1 VSPNWLGT
9 SEAFAQIVGLAL
21 LGLLLTA
28 TIIAVAVRQQRRL
41 LQVRQSFTARL
52 IATQDEERAAI
63 ARELHDDIVQRVTTM
78 GSDLRS
84 GKADAPM
91 AVANRLDRL
100 ATDLRGLA
108 RGMHP
113 SVIDH
118 TTLYE
123 ALEILA
129 RQTEE
134 AEGIR
139 VTFEGT
145 PGDDL
150 LREPARLSFYRVAQ
164 EALGNAARHSGSA
177 EIRMSLDRGTR
188 STVLDVIDRG
198 SGFDTSA
205 AIGSRGIGLT
215 SMRERI
221 EMLGGTVRIKSV
233 PGQGTH
239 IHATLPHPPE
249 ATP

>member
-1 VSPNWLGT
+1 MTPNWLGT

-41 LQVRQSFTARL
+41 LHVRQTFTARL
-52 IATQDEERAAI
+52 IAAQDEERAAI
-63 ARELHDDIVQRVTTM
+63 ARELHDDVVQRIIAMET
-78 GSDLRS
+78 DLRS
-84 GKADAPM
+84 QSPEAQLQ
-91 AVANRLDRL
+91 VATRLDRL
-100 ATDLRGLA
+100 ADDVRGLA

-118 TTLYE
+118 MTLYE

-134 AEGIR
+134 AEGLR
-139 VTFEGT
+139 VMFDGT
-145 PGDDL
+145 PGADL
-150 LREPARLSFYRVAQ
+150 LPETARLSLYRVAQ
-164 EALGNAARHSGSA
+164 EALGNAARHSGSTQ
-177 EIRMSLDRGTR
+177 IRMSLDRGTR
-188 STVLDVIDRG
+188 STVLDVVDCG
-198 SGFDTSA
+198 TGFDTTA
-205 AIGSRGIGLT
+205 AVGGPGIGLT

-221 EMLGGTVRIKSV
+221 EMLGGKVRIKSV

-239 IHATLPHPPE
+239 IHATLPHHSE